1 MATIELDIIKQ
12 RADKLLP
19 SEKRELIEYLAR
31 GMAGEQT
38 ELKQNGND
46 IDLDDLPDEES
57 ELVS

>member
-19 SEKRELIEYLAR
+19 SEKRELIEYLAG

-38 ELKQNGND
+38 ELKQNGSD
-46 IDLDDLPDEES
+46 INLDDLPDDES